1 MWFEH
6 ALGKE
11 KIQFMFGNEF
21 SLLDLE
27 LISFSF
33 NVSSLYLSFS
43 CRNIPEKYPKKW
55 DGDGFNSLLLSIT
68 LSDVVYFESKGANVM
83 FTSTPIIK
91 TDKEFSILEINN
103 PKLYFYCKSKFLTV
117 NDIKPYIDDRWD

>member
-11 KIQFMFGNEF
+11 KVSFMFGNEF

-33 NVSSLYLSFS
+33 GFSSLHLIFS
-43 CRNIPEKYPKKW
+43 CRNIPKKYPKKW
-55 DGDGFNSLLLSIT
+55 DADGFNSLLLSIT
-68 LSDVVYFESKGANVM
+68 LSEIIFFESKGVNVM
-83 FTSTPIIK
+83 FASTPVIE
-91 TDKEFSILEINN
+91 TNKEYSIVEIES
-103 PKLYFYCKSKFLTV
+103 PKLYFHCKSRFLTI

>member
-1 MWFEH
+1 MWFEN
-6 ALGKE
+6 AIGKE
-11 KIQFMFGNEF
+11 KINFMFGNEF

-33 NVSSLYLSFS
+33 NFSSLHLTFS

-55 DGDGFNSLLLSIT
+55 DYDGFNSLLLSIT
-68 LSDVVYFESKGANVM
+68 LSDIVFFESKGVNVM
-83 FTSTPIIK
+83 FTSTPAIK
-91 TDKEFSILEINN
+91 TNKDYAIVEIESQN
-103 PKLYFYCKSKFLTV
+103 LYFHCKSRFLTI